1 MKVLIRF
8 FALSIVSLAVT
19 IPMSKP
25 RAATSEDQPAASIF
39 YPLIGSWSGTGQMAE
54 AGQKPVDL
62 SIALFCVKASAGH
75 AVSCK
80 MAANNKDM
88 LLSESDLFGVDPVTG
103 KGHWYAV
110 TNQGETH
117 DHVVTWI
124 DAKTMK
130 ATYSWSQDG
139 KKMHEDITM
148 SLPTEKTMEFTGVV
162 TAGGKEA
169 SSFTGKLKR

>member
-1 MKVLIRF
+1 MRVPVRF
-8 FALSIVSLAVT
+8 IALGLVPLAAAL
-19 IPMSKP
+19 PMSKP
-25 RAATSEDQPAASIF
+25 RAAAPQDQPAASIF
-39 YPLIGSWSGTGQMAE
+39 YPLLGSWKGTGQMAE

-62 SIALFCVKASAGH
+62 ALALSCVKASAGH

-80 MAANNKDM
+80 MVANNKDM
-88 LLSESDLFGVDPVTG
+88 LMSESDLFGVDPVTG

-117 DHVVTWI
+117 DHVATWI

-130 ATYSWSQDG
+130 ATHSWSQDG

-148 SLPTEKTMEFTGVV
+148 SLPTDKTMEFRGVV
-162 TAGGKEA
+162 TADGKEA
-169 SSFTGKLKR
+169 SSFSGKLKR